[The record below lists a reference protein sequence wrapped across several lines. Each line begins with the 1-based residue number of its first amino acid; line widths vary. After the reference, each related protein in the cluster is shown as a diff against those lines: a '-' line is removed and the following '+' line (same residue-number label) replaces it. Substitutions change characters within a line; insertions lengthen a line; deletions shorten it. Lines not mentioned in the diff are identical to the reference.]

1 MISQAKT
8 VALAIML
15 AALVAL
21 ASWWHLSRV
30 HAAEKAVH
38 AHYAIVLAEI
48 RDKTAAAAR
57 AFRATETAWR
67 TRIEKEASDG
77 QTRIDLA
84 RRDAAGARTERDRL
98 RADVARYRAA
108 ARAASN
114 PGSATA
120 GPTTADALDL
130 LADLFS
136 RADAR
141 AGELAEFADAAHA
154 AGLTCQRSYD
164 ALTKPSQ
171 PDAGTTGK
179 KQ

>member
-8 VALAIML
+8 IALAVLL

-21 ASWWHLSRV
+21 ISWWHLTRV

-38 AHYAIVLAEI
+38 AHYAVVLAEI
-48 RDKTAAAAR
+48 RDKTAVAAA

-84 RRDAAGARTERDRL
+84 RRDAGAARAAADSL

-120 GPTTADALDL
+120 GPAAADALDL

-136 RADAR
+136 RADQR

-154 AGLTCQRSYD
+154 AGRTCQRSYD

-171 PDAGTTGK
+171 PDAGITPK
-179 KQ
+179 H

>member
-8 VALAIML
+8 IVLAILL

-21 ASWWHLSRV
+21 TSWWHLSRV

-38 AHYAIVLAEI
+38 AHYAVVLAEI
-48 RDKTAAAAR
+48 RDKTAVAAA
-57 AFRATETAWR
+57 AFRATETVWR
-67 TRIEKEASDG
+67 SSIDKEASDG
-77 QTRIDLA
+77 QTRIDAA
-84 RRDAAGARTERDRL
+84 RRDAGAARAVADSL

-120 GPTTADALDL
+120 GPAASDALDL
-130 LADLFS
+130 FADLLS

-154 AGLTCQRSYD
+154 AGITCQRSYD

-171 PDAGTTGK
+171 PDAGAIPMH
-179 KQ
+179 